1 MIAANADGVWNTS
14 GATIRLVVLTPFYRR
29 PWFYALIA
37 LALCSVVLALY
48 MYRMRQLQAVNAARA
63 DFTRR
68 LIDSQENERRRIA
81 LELHDSLG
89 QSLAVIRNRAL
100 MSLNKPG
107 EHERMVDQMREIS
120 EASVAALQ
128 EARQIAHNLHPGQ
141 IEHLGLPAAL
151 TTLVESAQGGT
162 LIKLETKIETLRT
175 AVTRDEAI
183 NLYRIAQ
190 ESLSN
195 LIKHSDAGQ
204 AIVTLNET
212 NGRLYLIVEDNGRG
226 MPAGLTGDGL
236 GLRGIRE
243 RAQMINADLQI
254 ESIPGKGTKLSVSL
268 PRGSEG

>member
-1 MIAANADGVWNTS
+1 
-14 GATIRLVVLTPFYRR
+14 
-29 PWFYALIA
+29 
-37 LALCSVVLALY
+37 
-48 MYRMRQLQAVNAARA
+48 MRQLQAVNAARA

-100 MSLNKPG
+100 MSLNKPDD
-107 EHERMVDQMREIS
+107 HERMVDQMREIS
-120 EASVAALQ
+120 DASAAALQ

-151 TTLVESAQGGT
+151 TTLVESVQGGT
-162 LIKLETKIETLRT
+162 SIQFETKIETLRT

-195 LIKHSDAGQ
+195 LIKHSRCQPGDRGAYTRPTG
-204 AIVTLNET
+204 VCTL
-212 NGRLYLIVEDNGRG
+212 GVEDNGRG
-226 MPAGLTGDGL
+226 MPGRHNGWRSRSERHPRASSDYQ
-236 GLRGIRE
+236 RRRIR
-243 RAQMINADLQI
+243 INSKATCASKADI
-254 ESIPGKGTKLSVSL
+254 SIS
-268 PRGSEG
+268 